1 MGCMLGYI
9 MNHESTNDKKWCK
22 NSQQDGSCMGRKM
35 GEKAIRVLLGH
46 QCRSHDKPRGGWSPM
61 LPWCGFCLQ
70 IWQPQIGQICKNHML
85 KPSKTG
91 CMSRPW
97 GIVHRGENSDSKTW
111 PKTKKKNI
119 KLHEVCENSA
129 ENSLEIHDCHWSI
142 FGFPKVCKNTF
153 QVSFDPPH
161 LPCDV
166 RFAPPTAGHM
176 QPIHRQNPWVGKSPM
191 VWKIIVPC
199 ALPLEILLPNPLFW
213 MGFHDKKW
221 EGLSLPNPNIIF
233 SSKRQVSGK
242 KSSGFGAAWR
252 LKTYSESKNLM
263 FFSMPQGPQVW
274 EWNIDSITK
283 TSLYITKLGYLA
295 KIEFLAGY
303 YMLHVCF
310 TTDSKRLMYHSVFHQ
325 GWPSIW

>member
-1 MGCMLGYI
+1 
-9 MNHESTNDKKWCK
+9 
-22 NSQQDGSCMGRKM
+22 MGRKM

-142 FGFPKVCKNTF
+142 FGFPKVYKNTF

-166 RFAPPTAGHM
+166 RFASPAAGHM
-176 QPIHRQNPWVGKSPM
+176 QPIHRQYPWVGKSSM
-191 VWKIIVPC
+191 VWKIINCPMRIAAGNSSSQPPFLNGVPWQ
-199 ALPLEILLPNPLFW
+199 E
-213 MGFHDKKW
+213 MG
-221 EGLSLPNPNIIF
+221 
-233 SSKRQVSGK
+233 RA
-242 KSSGFGAAWR
+242 KSAEPKHHIQFQTSGFRKKIFRAWCSLEVENVLR
-252 LKTYSESKNLM
+252 EQESHV
-263 FFSMPQGPQVW
+263 FFDAPRAP
-274 EWNIDSITK
+274 
-283 TSLYITKLGYLA
+283 SLGM
-295 KIEFLAGY
+295 EHRFN
-303 YMLHVCF
+303 
-310 TTDSKRLMYHSVFHQ
+310 HQ
-325 GWPSIW
+325 DVVIHY